1 MDASKFNIQFG
12 NVSQSQFVTGDYN
25 TVAQHVGL
33 APEETQQLREAFDGM
48 KAQVAEQAPPEQRA
62 EAVAQATELEK
73 AVVAKE
79 PDPGRVR
86 TALRWFRDHLPQL
99 AGTVAGV
106 LVHPVVGKVVAAAG
120 DAVAAEVRDAIHGDD
135 PPPAG

>member
-12 NVSQSQFVTGDYN
+12 NVSESQFVTGDYN
-25 TVAQHVGL
+25 TVAQYVGL
-33 APEETQQLREAFDGM
+33 APEETQQLRDAFDGM
-48 KAQVAEQAPPEQRA
+48 RARVAEQAPPDQRA
-62 EAVAQATELEK
+62 EAVAQAGELEK

-106 LVHPVVGKVVAAAG
+106 LVHPVVGKVLAAAG
-120 DAVAAEVRDAIHGDD
+120 DAVAGEVRDAIHGDHATPD
-135 PPPAG
+135 G